1 MHKVIDELRYH
12 KGRFPRKALERL
24 VARKDEAIPLLL
36 RTLDEV
42 LQDPEIA
49 TEDEDYMLH
58 LYSLYL
64 LAQFREKKAFPKILE
79 LISLPPDDVDFMLG
93 DTLTESLQNILYS
106 TYDGDL
112 NLLQGVIE
120 NPFVDVFVRGSV
132 LDVLGQLYLDGE
144 ITKEYLVAYLRKL
157 IDRRSSE
164 QEMEETFTGLV
175 QDIVIECQLVEM
187 LEDIRNLHDEGR
199 VDQIIFG
206 DFDEFLE
213 SYQGD
218 HGQRVRYIE
227 DVIEEM
233 HWWASFQ
240 DTEG

>member
-1 MHKVIDELRYH
+1 
-12 KGRFPRKALERL
+12 
-24 VARKDEAIPLLL
+24 
-36 RTLDEV
+36 
-42 LQDPEIA
+42 
-49 TEDEDYMLH
+49 
-58 LYSLYL
+58 
-64 LAQFREKKAFPKILE
+64 LE

-240 DTEG
+240 DTEGMSAEESFANQSVHRLKKIALSLR